1 VNSLKRKFGLLLALT
16 LSLLVVFPIVS
27 IGVVCAQTGGYTI
40 DQVDHQIQIMY
51 SGHIVVLDTIHVS
64 GQVTDGFTIGLPFQ
78 YSADVLEGF
87 AYDSDHRYQLNL
99 GVPMQSDQGTFYGAQ
114 VNFNGNSPSV
124 FTVAFIL
131 SNELVTESTDS
142 FILNYPAYPSLTS
155 EVGQCNVNLVFPG
168 GASNLI
174 ITKDDGEIYT
184 GSYTKSNLPAYTYSV
199 GSADFMVPTGT
210 LQLSTVTTMDHQI
223 AIDQTGK
230 VSAVDTYHITNDAS
244 MLSAFVLS
252 LPLEAQNIAVSDGV
266 GKSLS
271 FVTSISVTN
280 NLILAN
286 ATVSTFLAKGQ
297 TTTMIVRYELPSATI
312 QGSNYVLPNF
322 QIFPRFSYYVNQ
334 ATATFTP
341 PEGATIV
348 SPQAFELSETSTLTR
363 SAYQDVLTITHMGLS
378 YVDYLTPEPRILQL
392 SYNYNPI
399 WVSFRPTFWAAL
411 IAVVGCIGAVIYRRR
426 KPKEVTY
433 AERAERL
440 ETQRETTS
448 TGKPV
453 QAKVSQHI
461 SQNDIEEFLN
471 AYEDRKQLRNEL
483 HSMDVRAQKGKIPRR
498 QYKVQKQAI
507 EIRMDGISKSIERKK
522 AKFQSHTGVYGDLVK
537 QLDLAEEDFAE
548 AEDNIK
554 TLEARQSSGEIS
566 LETYKRSIG
575 DYQKKRDKAE
585 SAINGILLR
594 LREKIR

>member
-1 VNSLKRKFGLLLALT
+1 VKSLKRTFGLLLALA
-16 LSLLVVFPIVS
+16 LLLLVVFPSVS
-27 IGVVCAQTGGYTI
+27 ICVVCAQTSGYTI

-64 GQVTDGFTIGLPFQ
+64 GQVTDSFTIGLPFQ
-78 YSADVLEGF
+78 FSAAMLEGF
-87 AYDSDHRYQLNL
+87 AYDSAHRYQLNL
-99 GVPMQSDQGTFYGAQ
+99 GVQMQSDQGAFYGAQ
-114 VNFNGNSPSV
+114 VVFNGSSPSV

-131 SNELVTESTDS
+131 SNELVTEGADS

-155 EVGQCNVNLVFPG
+155 TAGKCNVNLVFPG
-168 GASNLI
+168 GASSLT

-184 GSYTKSNLPAYTYSV
+184 GSYTKSNLPAFTYSV
-199 GSADFMVPTGT
+199 GSVDFMVPTGT
-210 LQLSTVTTMDHQI
+210 LQLSTVTTLDHQI
-223 AIDQTGK
+223 TIDQTGK
-230 VSAVDTYHITNDAS
+230 VNAVDTYHIANDAS

-271 FVTSISVTN
+271 FVTSTSVTN
-280 NLILAN
+280 NLKLAN

-297 TTTMIVRYELPSATI
+297 TTTLVVRYELSSATI

-348 SPQAFELSETSTLTR
+348 TPLAFELSESSTLTR
-363 SAYQDVLTITHMGLS
+363 SAYQDVLTITNSGLS
-378 YVDYLTPEPRILQL
+378 YVDYLTPEPRILQF
-392 SYNYNPI
+392 SYDYNPI

-411 IAVVGCIGAVIYRRR
+411 IAVVGCIGAVVYRRR

-433 AERAERL
+433 AERAEQL
-440 ETQRETTS
+440 ETQKETVS

-453 QAKVSQHI
+453 QAKISQHI
-461 SQNDIEEFLN
+461 SSADIEEFLD

-498 QYKVQKQAI
+498 QYKVQRQAI
-507 EIRMDGISKSIERKK
+507 EIRMDGISKSLEHKK
-522 AKFQSHTGVYGDLVK
+522 EKFRNHTGVYGDLVK

-548 AEDNIK
+548 AEENLK

-566 LETYKRSIG
+566 LEAYKRSIA

-594 LREKIR
+594 LREKTR

>member
-1 VNSLKRKFGLLLALT
+1 VNPLKRIFDILFALT
-16 LSLLVVFPIVS
+16 LSLLVVFPIMSV
-27 IGVVCAQTGGYTI
+27 GVVSAQTGGYTI
-40 DQVDHQIQIMY
+40 NQVDHQIQIMY
-51 SGHIVVLDTIHVS
+51 SGHIVILDTIHVS

-87 AYDSDHRYQLNL
+87 AYDSAHRYQLNL
-99 GVPMQSDQGTFYGAQ
+99 GVQMQSDQGNFYGAQ

-124 FTVAFIL
+124 FTVAFVL
-131 SNELVTESTDS
+131 SNKLVTEGTDS
-142 FILNYPAYPSLTS
+142 YVLNYPAYPSLTS
-155 EVGQCNVNLVFPG
+155 TVGKCDVNLAFPG
-168 GASNLI
+168 GASSLT
-174 ITKDDGEIYT
+174 ITKDDGEIFT
-184 GSYTKSNLPAYTYSV
+184 GSYTKSNLPAFTYSL
-199 GSADFMVPTGT
+199 GSAEFEVPTGT
-210 LQLSTVTTMDHQI
+210 MQLSTITTLDRQI
-223 AIDQTGK
+223 DIDQTGK
-230 VSAVDTYHITNDAS
+230 VSAIDTYHITNDAS

-266 GKSLS
+266 GKSLN
-271 FVTSISVTN
+271 FVTSTSIPNS
-280 NLILAN
+280 LILAN

-297 TTTMIVRYELPSATI
+297 TTTMVARYELPSATI
-312 QGSNYVLPNF
+312 QGSNYVLLNF

-348 SPQAFELSETSTLTR
+348 TPQASELSESSTLTR
-363 SAYQDVLTITHMGLS
+363 STYQDILTIAQKGLS
-378 YVDYLTPEPRILQL
+378 YVDYLTPEPRTLQL

-411 IAVVGCIGAVIYRRR
+411 IAVVGCIGAVVYRRR

-440 ETQRETTS
+440 ETQRETAS
-448 TGKPV
+448 TAKTV
-453 QAKVSQHI
+453 QTKVSQHI
-461 SQNDIEEFLN
+461 SSADLEEFLDD
-471 AYEDRKQLRNEL
+471 YEERKQLRNEL

-498 QYKVQKQAI
+498 QYKVQRQAL
-507 EIRMDGISKSIERKK
+507 EIRMEGISKNIERKK
-522 AKFQSHTGVYGDLVK
+522 EKFRSHTGVYGDLAK

-548 AEDNIK
+548 AENNIK
-554 TLEARQSSGEIS
+554 TLETRQSSGEIS
-566 LETYKRSIG
+566 LETFKRSIS

-594 LREKIR
+594 LREKTR

>member
-1 VNSLKRKFGLLLALT
+1 MISLKRTFVLLLALAV
-16 LSLLVVFPIVS
+16 SLLVVFPIVP
-27 IGVVCAQTGGYTI
+27 IGIVDAQTGYTI

-64 GQVTDGFTIGLPFQ
+64 GQITDGFTIGLPFQ

-87 AYDSDHRYQLNL
+87 AYDSTNRYQLNL
-99 GVPMQSDQGTFYGAQ
+99 GVQMQSEQGTFYGAQ
-114 VNFNGNSPSV
+114 VNFNGNSPNV

-131 SNELVTESTDS
+131 SNELVTEGTDS
-142 FILNYPAYPSLTS
+142 YILNYPAYPSLTS
-155 EVGQCNVNLVFPG
+155 AVGKCNVNIAFPG
-168 GASNLI
+168 GASSLT
-174 ITKDDGEIYT
+174 ITKDDGVIYT
-184 GSYTKSNLPAYTYSV
+184 GSYTKLNLPAYTYSV
-199 GSADFMVPTGT
+199 GSADFAVPSGT
-210 LQLSTVTTMDHQI
+210 LQISSITTLDRQI
-223 AIDQTGK
+223 GIDQSGK
-230 VSAVDTYHITNDAS
+230 VNAVDTYHITNDAS

-266 GKSLS
+266 GKPLS
-271 FVTSISVTN
+271 FVTSISVAN
-280 NLILAN
+280 NLKLAN

-297 TTTMIVRYELPSATI
+297 TTTMIVRYELPSAI
-312 QGSNYVLPNF
+312 LQDGNYVLSNF
-322 QIFPRFSYYVNQ
+322 QIFPSFSYYVNQ
-334 ATATFTP
+334 ATATITP

-348 SPQAFELSETSTLTR
+348 TPQASELSDSSTLTR
-363 SAYQDVLTITHMGLS
+363 STYQDILTITQRGLS

-440 ETQRETTS
+440 ETQKEAVS
-448 TGKPV
+448 PGKPV
-453 QAKVSQHI
+453 QAKASQHI
-461 SQNDIEEFLN
+461 SQDDIEEFVD
-471 AYEDRKQLRNEL
+471 AYEERKQLRNEL

-498 QYKVQKQAI
+498 QYKVQRQAI
-507 EIRMDGISKSIERKK
+507 EIRMEGISKNIERKK
-522 AKFQSHTGVYGDLVK
+522 AKFRSHTGVYGDLVK

-548 AEDNIK
+548 AEANIK
-554 TLEARQSSGEIS
+554 NLEARQSSGEIS
-566 LETYKRSIG
+566 LEAYKRSIG

-594 LREKIR
+594 LREKLR

>member
-1 VNSLKRKFGLLLALT
+1 MNSLKRIFGLLFALT
-16 LSLLVVFPIVS
+16 LALLVVFPIVS

-40 DQVDHQIQIMY
+40 DQVDHQIQITY

-78 YSADVLEGF
+78 YSANVLEGF
-87 AYDSDHRYQLNL
+87 AYDSAHLYQLNL
-99 GVPMQSDQGTFYGAQ
+99 GVQMQSDQGTFYGAQ

-131 SNELVTESTDS
+131 SNELVSESTGS

-155 EVGQCNVNLVFPG
+155 AVGKCNVNLVFPG
-168 GASNLI
+168 GASSLT

-199 GSADFMVPTGT
+199 GSADFVVPTGT
-210 LQLSTVTTMDHQI
+210 LQLSTVTSLDHQI
-223 AIDQTGK
+223 VIDQTGK
-230 VSAVDTYHITNDAS
+230 VNAVDTYHITNDAS

-271 FVTSISVTN
+271 FVTSTSVPN
-280 NLILAN
+280 NLKLAN

-322 QIFPRFSYYVNQ
+322 QIFPSFSYYVNQ

-348 SPQAFELSETSTLTR
+348 TPQASELSESSTLTR
-363 SAYQDVLTITHMGLS
+363 STYQDILTITHMGLS

-411 IAVVGCIGAVIYRRR
+411 IAVVGCIGAVVYRRR

-433 AERAERL
+433 AERAEKL
-440 ETQRETTS
+440 ETQRETS
-448 TGKPV
+448 SAGKPF

-461 SQNDIEEFLN
+461 SIDDIEEFLN
-471 AYEDRKQLRNEL
+471 AYEDRKQLQNEL
-483 HSMDVRAQKGKIPRR
+483 HSMDARAQKGKIPRR
-498 QYKVQKQAI
+498 QYKVQRQAI
-507 EIRMDGISKSIERKK
+507 EIRMEGIGKSIERKK
-522 AKFQSHTGVYGDLVK
+522 AKFRSHTGVYGDLVK

-548 AEDNIK
+548 SEDNIK

-585 SAINGILLR
+585 AAINGILLR

>member
-1 VNSLKRKFGLLLALT
+1 MNSLKRTFGLLLALT
-16 LSLLVVFPIVS
+16 FSLLVIFPIAS
-27 IGVVCAQTGGYTI
+27 IGVVGAQTGGYTI

-51 SGHIVVLDTIHVS
+51 SGHIVVLDTIRVS
-64 GQVTDGFTIGLPFQ
+64 GQVTDDFTIGLPFQ

-87 AYDSDHRYQLNL
+87 AYDSAHLYQLNL
-99 GVPMQSDQGTFYGAQ
+99 GVQMQSDQGTFYGAQ
-114 VNFNGNSPSV
+114 VDFNGNSPSV

-131 SNELVTESTDS
+131 SNELVTESTDY

-155 EVGQCNVNLVFPG
+155 TVGKCNVNLVFPG
-168 GASNLI
+168 GASSLT

-199 GSADFMVPTGT
+199 GSADFLVPTGT

-223 AIDQTGK
+223 TIDQTGK
-230 VSAVDTYHITNDAS
+230 VNAVDTYHITNDAS

-271 FVTSISVTN
+271 FVTSTSVAN
-280 NLILAN
+280 NLKLAN

-297 TTTMIVRYELPSATI
+297 TTTLIARYELPSATI

-348 SPQAFELSETSTLTR
+348 TPQASELSESSTLTR
-363 SAYQDVLTITHMGLS
+363 STYQDVLSITHLGLS

-411 IAVVGCIGAVIYRRR
+411 LAVVGCIGAVVYRRR
-426 KPKEVTY
+426 KPKEITY

-440 ETQRETTS
+440 ENQREIAS

-461 SQNDIEEFLN
+461 SMGDIEEFLSD
-471 AYEDRKQLRNEL
+471 YEDRKQLQNEL
-483 HSMDVRAQKGKIPRR
+483 HSMDIRAQKGKIPRR
-498 QYKVQKQAI
+498 QYKVQRQTI
-507 EIRMDGISKSIERKK
+507 EIRVEGINKSIERKK
-522 AKFQSHTGVYGDLVK
+522 SKFRSHTGVYGDLVK

-554 TLEARQSSGEIS
+554 NLEARQSSGEIS

-594 LREKIR
+594 LREKVR